1 MRPVRLRVLVE
12 SGEKHRPT
20 CVYILSMKLK
30 RSRKKN
36 SHITV
41 NILLIIGRT
50 EPRLIRQRCETNWLE
65 NGRSAI
71 SQRWVAWNSGL
82 WKIAPKSW
90 ERKAMFCVW
99 RLLPYFFHLLLPPV
113 RPWDS
118 WLFFCWCLRATKMLS
133 EDSPCCFLVGR
144 CAANI
149 RTRSSPRSSRETF
162 STNLCGKCSHGL
174 PPATSN
180 WNTEPRIGRSHCWR
194 HARVAHWILSNP
206 FRVVKFLVP
215 IPLRLNSFSWIN
227 FFYCPVGTNENKNT
241 HKQSLL
247 GRNWAISPR
256 LLISLVRDV

>member
-118 WLFFCWCLRATKMLS
+118 WLFFFVGVWGRLRCWVKTHLAVSLLDAAPQIFVLEVLREAVEKL
-133 EDSPCCFLVGR
+133 FQQIFVGNVR
-144 CAANI
+144 TGFRLQRRIEILNHGSGEVTAGGT
-149 RTRSSPRSSRETF
+149 RVSLTEFYPTRSELWSF
-162 STNLCGKCSHGL
+162 LCRFHCGL
-174 PPATSN
+174 
-180 WNTEPRIGRSHCWR
+180 IH
-194 HARVAHWILSNP
+194 
-206 FRVVKFLVP
+206 FL
-215 IPLRLNSFSWIN
+215 
-227 FFYCPVGTNENKNT
+227 G
-241 HKQSLL
+241 
-247 GRNWAISPR
+247 
-256 LLISLVRDV
+256 